1 MGHLTYDVA
10 ASLDGYIAGPGSD
23 VSAFPYTGEHV
34 DAYLER
40 LQVYNTVIMGRKT
53 YEFGYDHGL
62 ARGQPAYP
70 GMSHV
75 IFSSAIN
82 LPDDSPIRVVR
93 NKGKWLETVD
103 QLKSPT
109 TANIYLCGGGQLA
122 GFLLANK
129 RIDRLCI
136 KLAPIVL
143 GSGTSIFGG
152 EVMSG
157 ALSLVSAVQ
166 HSSGVCT
173 VTYDV
178 T

>member
-10 ASLDGYIAGPGSD
+10 ASLDGYIAGPDSD
-23 VSAFPYTGEHV
+23 VSAFLYSGDHV

-40 LQVYNTVIMGRKT
+40 LHAYDTVIMGRKT

-62 ARGQPAYP
+62 APGQPAYP

-93 NKGKWLETVD
+93 DKGKWLETVD
-103 QLKSPT
+103 QLKSPV
-109 TANIYLCGGGQLA
+109 TANVYLCGGGQLA
-122 GFLLANK
+122 GYLLANK

-143 GSGTSIFGG
+143 GRGTSIFGG
-152 EVMSG
+152 EAMSG
-157 ALSLVSAVQ
+157 VLSLVSAIQ